1 MKENIIEVKELTKDY
16 KNNRG
21 LFDLS
26 FALKKGEFCGL
37 IGENGAGKSTLMRL
51 LMGFIKPDKGHIYI
65 EGLEPFNNQE
75 PIKEYLGYVPGE
87 INYPD
92 LQKGN
97 DFLTLQAEM
106 DPSFS
111 KDKANYLINKLQL
124 DISAYPKRMSKGM
137 KQKMAIVNAFAKN
150 KEMYLLDEPTTGLDP
165 LMREAFLELLEK
177 EKEDGKA
184 IFMSSNTFEE
194 IERVCSRVIYISE
207 GKIVTDIDITGL
219 NKENLRVFKVKFSDI
234 ENFSHEKNVS
244 EVFRCKE
251 EKNELFYAIKKDDI
265 NRFLKRIS
273 AYKINGISEYSF
285 SLKEYMD
292 SKLRAEHGKKK
303 E

>member
-51 LMGFIKPDKGHIYI
+51 LMGFIKPDRGHIYI

-75 PIKEYLGYVPGE
+75 AIKEYLGYVPGE

-207 GKIVTDIDITGL
+207 GKIVTDIDITDL

-234 ENFSHEKNVS
+234 ENFSHEKNIS

-251 EKNELFYAIKKDDI
+251 EKNELFYVIKKDDI

>member
-75 PIKEYLGYVPGE
+75 AIKEYLGYVPGE

-177 EKEDGKA
+177 EKENGKA

-207 GKIVTDIDITGL
+207 GKIVTDIDITDL

-234 ENFSHEKNVS
+234 GNFSHEKNVS

>member
-1 MKENIIEVKELTKDY
+1 MKEDIIEVKELTKDY

-51 LMGFIKPDKGHIYI
+51 LMGFIKPDRGHIYI
-65 EGLEPFNNQE
+65 KGLEPFNNQE
-75 PIKEYLGYVPGE
+75 AIKEYLGYVPGE

-97 DFLTLQAEM
+97 DFLKLQAEM

-165 LMREAFLELLEK
+165 LMREAFLELLKK

-194 IERVCSRVIYISE
+194 IERVCNRVIYISE
-207 GKIVTDIDITGL
+207 GKIVTDIDITDL

-251 EKNELFYAIKKDDI
+251 EKNELFYVIKKDDI

-273 AYKINGISEYSF
+273 IYKINGIAEYSF

-292 SKLRAEHGKKK
+292 SKLRVEHGKKK

>member
-75 PIKEYLGYVPGE
+75 AIKEYLGYVPGE

-207 GKIVTDIDITGL
+207 GKIVTDIDITDL
-219 NKENLRVFKVKFSDI
+219 NKENLRVFKVKFSNI
-234 ENFSHEKNVS
+234 ENFSHEKNVL

-251 EKNELFYAIKKDDI
+251 EKNELFYVIKKDDI

>member
-65 EGLEPFNNQE
+65 NGFEPFKNQE
-75 PIKEYLGYVPGE
+75 AIKEYLGYVPGE

-97 DFLTLQAEM
+97 DFLKLQSEM

-207 GKIVTDIDITGL
+207 GKIVTDIDITDL

-251 EKNELFYAIKKDDI
+251 EKNELFYVIKKGDI

-273 AYKINGISEYSF
+273 IYKINGISEYSF

>member
-65 EGLEPFNNQE
+65 KGLEPFNNQE
-75 PIKEYLGYVPGE
+75 AIKEYLGYVPGE

-177 EKEDGKA
+177 EKENGKA

-207 GKIVTDIDITGL
+207 GKIVTDIDITDL

-244 EVFRCKE
+244 EVFRYKE
-251 EKNELFYAIKKDDI
+251 EKNELFYVIKKDDI

>member
-75 PIKEYLGYVPGE
+75 AIKEYLGYVPGE

-97 DFLTLQAEM
+97 DFLKLQAEM

-207 GKIVTDIDITGL
+207 GKIVTDIDITDL

-234 ENFSHEKNVS
+234 ENFSHEKNGS
-244 EVFRCKE
+244 EVFRYKE
-251 EKNELFYAIKKDDI
+251 EKNELFYVIKKDDI
-265 NRFLKRIS
+265 DRFLKRIS
-273 AYKINGISEYSF
+273 IYKINGISEYSF

>member
-75 PIKEYLGYVPGE
+75 AIKEYLGYVPGE

-106 DPSFS
+106 DPSFN

-207 GKIVTDIDITGL
+207 GKIVTDIDITDL

-251 EKNELFYAIKKDDI
+251 EKNELFYVIKKDDI

-273 AYKINGISEYSF
+273 IYKINGISEYSF

-292 SKLRAEHGKKK
+292 SKLRVEHGKKK

>member
-65 EGLEPFNNQE
+65 KGLEPFNNQE
-75 PIKEYLGYVPGE
+75 AIKEYLGYVPGE

-207 GKIVTDIDITGL
+207 GKMVTDIDITDL

-234 ENFSHEKNVS
+234 DNFSHEKNVS

>member
-26 FALKKGEFCGL
+26 FTLKKGEFCGL

-75 PIKEYLGYVPGE
+75 AIKEYLGYVPGE

-207 GKIVTDIDITGL
+207 GKIVTDIDITDL

-251 EKNELFYAIKKDDI
+251 EKNELFYVIKKDDI

-273 AYKINGISEYSF
+273 IYKITGISEYSF

>member
-51 LMGFIKPDKGHIYI
+51 LMGFIKPDKGYIYI

-75 PIKEYLGYVPGE
+75 AIKEYLGYVPGE

-207 GKIVTDIDITGL
+207 GKMVTDIDITDL

-234 ENFSHEKNVS
+234 ENFSHEKNIS

-251 EKNELFYAIKKDDI
+251 EKNELFYVIKKDDI

-273 AYKINGISEYSF
+273 IYKINGISEYSF

>member
-75 PIKEYLGYVPGE
+75 AIKEYLGYVPGE

-207 GKIVTDIDITGL
+207 GKIVTDIDITDL

-234 ENFSHEKNVS
+234 DSFSHEKNVS

-273 AYKINGISEYSF
+273 IYKINGISEYSF

>member
-51 LMGFIKPDKGHIYI
+51 LMGFIKPDRGHIYI
-65 EGLEPFNNQE
+65 KGLEPFNNQE
-75 PIKEYLGYVPGE
+75 AIKEYLGYVPGE

-106 DPSFS
+106 DPSFN

-207 GKIVTDIDITGL
+207 GKMVTDIDITDL

-234 ENFSHEKNVS
+234 DNFSHEKNVS

>member
-1 MKENIIEVKELTKDY
+1 MKEDIIEVKELTKDY

-51 LMGFIKPDKGHIYI
+51 LMGFIKPDRGNIYI
-65 EGLEPFNNQE
+65 KGLEPFNNQE
-75 PIKEYLGYVPGE
+75 AIKEYLGYVPGE

-97 DFLTLQAEM
+97 DFLKLQAEM

-165 LMREAFLELLEK
+165 LMREAFLELLKK
-177 EKEDGKA
+177 EKDDGKA

-207 GKIVTDIDITGL
+207 GKIVTDIDITDL

-251 EKNELFYAIKKDDI
+251 EKNELFYVIKKDDI

-273 AYKINGISEYSF
+273 IYKINGISEYSF

-292 SKLRAEHGKKK
+292 SKLRVEHGKKK

>member
-26 FALKKGEFCGL
+26 FTLKKGEFCGL

-51 LMGFIKPDKGHIYI
+51 LMGFIKPD
-65 EGLEPFNNQE
+65 
-75 PIKEYLGYVPGE
+75 
-87 INYPD
+87 
-92 LQKGN
+92 
-97 DFLTLQAEM
+97 FLKLQAEM
-106 DPSFS
+106 DPSFN

-207 GKIVTDIDITGL
+207 GKIVTDIDITDL

-234 ENFSHEKNVS
+234 DNFSHEKNVS
-244 EVFRCKE
+244 EVFRYKE
-251 EKNELFYAIKKDDI
+251 EKNELFYVIKKDDI

-273 AYKINGISEYSF
+273 IYKINGISEYSF

>member
-1 MKENIIEVKELTKDY
+1 
-16 KNNRG
+16 
-21 LFDLS
+21 
-26 FALKKGEFCGL
+26 
-37 IGENGAGKSTLMRL
+37 
-51 LMGFIKPDKGHIYI
+51 MGFIKPDKGHIYI
-65 EGLEPFNNQE
+65 NGFEPFKNQE
-75 PIKEYLGYVPGE
+75 AIKEYLGYVPGE

-97 DFLTLQAEM
+97 DFLKLQAEM
-106 DPSFS
+106 DSSFN

-177 EKEDGKA
+177 EKEEGKA

-207 GKIVTDIDITGL
+207 GKIVTDIDISEL
-219 NKENLRVFKVKFSDI
+219 NKENLRVFKVKFSNID
-234 ENFSHEKNVS
+234 NFSHEKNIS

-251 EKNELFYAIKKDDI
+251 EKNELFYVIKKDDI

-292 SKLRAEHGKKK
+292 SKKK

>member
-65 EGLEPFNNQE
+65 NGFEPFKNQE
-75 PIKEYLGYVPGE
+75 AIKEYLGYVPGE

-207 GKIVTDIDITGL
+207 GKIVTDIDITDL

-244 EVFRCKE
+244 EVFRYKE
-251 EKNELFYAIKKDDI
+251 EKNELFYVIKKDDI

-285 SLKEYMD
+285 SLKEYTD

>member
-75 PIKEYLGYVPGE
+75 AIKEYLGYVPGE

-177 EKEDGKA
+177 EKENGKA

-207 GKIVTDIDITGL
+207 GKIVTDIDITDL

-234 ENFSHEKNVS
+234 DNFSHEKNVS
-244 EVFRCKE
+244 EVFRCNE
-251 EKNELFYAIKKDDI
+251 EKNELFYVIKKDDI

-273 AYKINGISEYSF
+273 IYKINGISEYSF

>member
-51 LMGFIKPDKGHIYI
+51 LMGFIKPDKGYIYI

-75 PIKEYLGYVPGE
+75 AIKEYLGYVPGE
-87 INYPD
+87 TNYPD

-150 KEMYLLDEPTTGLDP
+150 KEMHLLDEPTTGLDP

-207 GKIVTDIDITGL
+207 GKIVTDIDITDL

-251 EKNELFYAIKKDDI
+251 EKNELFYVIKKDDI

-273 AYKINGISEYSF
+273 IYKINGISEYSF

>member
-1 MKENIIEVKELTKDY
+1 MKEDLIEVKELTKDY

-26 FALKKGEFCGL
+26 FTLKKGEFCGL

-75 PIKEYLGYVPGE
+75 AIKEYLGYVPGE

-97 DFLTLQAEM
+97 DFLKLQSEM

-207 GKIVTDIDITGL
+207 GKIVTDIDITDL

-234 ENFSHEKNVS
+234 DNFSHEKNVS

>member
-65 EGLEPFNNQE
+65 NGFEPFKNQE
-75 PIKEYLGYVPGE
+75 AIKEYLGYVPGE

-177 EKEDGKA
+177 EKENGKA

-207 GKIVTDIDITGL
+207 GKIVTDIDITDL

-251 EKNELFYAIKKDDI
+251 EKNELFYVIKKDDI

-273 AYKINGISEYSF
+273 IYKINGISEYSF